1 MRGSGAHGRGGCKE
15 KSSCWKGLVEKE
27 PTSRGPGHERQV
39 GKRKLEEPNWP
50 FGEESVVFI
59 PRTEG
64 EFDGAENDMLRSE
77 DCSSCCVKRNLG
89 DWEIL
94 RN

>member
-1 MRGSGAHGRGGCKE
+1 MGHMGGVVVRK
-15 KSSCWKGLVEKE
+15 KVRAGKAWWKR
-27 PTSRGPGHERQV
+27 SPGHERQV

-89 DWEIL
+89 VWEIL